1 MELMD
6 LIEVLQTEL
15 NAAYVAA
22 DDNNEDGAREHLRAA
37 KKLLDDEL
45 VKD

>member
-1 MELMD
+1 MKLKD
-6 LIEVLQTEL
+6 LIDVLQTEL

-37 KKLLDDEL
+37 KKLLDDEFFN
-45 VKD
+45 D